1 MIFTLEHIEQMRNRL
16 YQIFTDRKGDPM
28 SIVKTQ
34 TRRWSEKVPT
44 PLLYNRYKAGQ
55 LYAVQEGRGKPGLK
69 DMKIRVIRKW
79 IETTDLKKTQDK
91 IGQHVLYPRK
101 SHITNI
107 ITPPD
112 DIFIADFDTIPISA
126 EDAKAEGGYDPKS
139 YEIKFRE
146 LNKKW
151 DGIDR
156 VGLEFEVVRV

>member
-1 MIFTLEHIEQMRNRL
+1 MIFTFEHIKKIWLEQ
-16 YQIFTDRKGDPM
+16 
-28 SIVKTQ
+28 KTQ

-79 IETTDLKKTQDK
+79 IETKRVRTNYLLECLRD
-91 IGQHVLYPRK
+91 GGVSGVLYVGG
-101 SHITNI
+101 
-107 ITPPD
+107 
-112 DIFIADFDTIPISA
+112 IPISA
-126 EDAKAEGGYDPKS
+126 ADAQAEGGYNPEN
-139 YEIKFRE
+139 YEVEFKR

-151 DGIDR
+151 DGKDR